1 MQLSSGPPF
10 KCRTLQNCILAIYW
24 QVLTAFLG
32 PPKSCPCLHPCPLT
46 RLSSSATRPLDLL
59 WVAHGVR
66 PSPPGKVRWWGWCGV
81 PKKLYLSSQ
90 CHHIIITLLV
100 DFGEFIAF
108 GHPQSFPDSTS
119 LKTSMMSSQ
128 NDTKW
133 LIIVCNR
140 ISLKPPFWSRVGV
153 RCLYDSHLRR
163 SGGVRDLRPLRGPLS
178 PQPPGRAGRAARR
191 GLPSLLAVV
200 TGDVG
205 ARRCGQGR
213 NGTTGGATGG
223 GWSGRRHHWKLQML
237 GEARLTWNR
246 LRTPGHITHR
256 SCMSDRKGG
265 CIDQDDDLAGLRH
278 HGHLA
283 QIRHLSSR
291 CHCLDTERD

>member
-1 MQLSSGPPF
+1 MINYCVYSNFFQTP
-10 KCRTLQNCILAIYW
+10 ILI
-24 QVLTAFLG
+24 
-32 PPKSCPCLHPCPLT
+32 PC
-46 RLSSSATRPLDLL
+46 
-59 WVAHGVR
+59 
-66 PSPPGKVRWWGWCGV
+66 
-81 PKKLYLSSQ
+81 
-90 CHHIIITLLV
+90 
-100 DFGEFIAF
+100 
-108 GHPQSFPDSTS
+108 
-119 LKTSMMSSQ
+119 
-128 NDTKW
+128 
-133 LIIVCNR
+133 
-140 ISLKPPFWSRVGV
+140 WS
-153 RCLYDSHLRR
+153 
-163 SGGVRDLRPLRGPLS
+163 PLRGPLS
-178 PQPPGRAGRAARR
+178 PQPPGRAGCAARR

-237 GEARLTWNR
+237 GEARLTWTR

-256 SCMSDRKGG
+256 SCVSDRKGG

-291 CHCLDTERD
+291 CHCLDRERD